1 MASGILGQTDITST
15 NTDTSIY
22 NVTASK
28 TSSLTLSLVNRGTA
42 AATIRVGLCASGSIG
57 NAEFIEYETT
67 LPPKGVLERT
77 GIVMQATKQ
86 LVVRTDT
93 ANISASA
100 YGFEE

>member
-1 MASGILGQTDITST
+1 MASGILGQTDITSA

-22 NVTASK
+22 TVPSAKTA
-28 TSSLTLSLVNRGTA
+28 SLTLSLVNRSSSSA
-42 AATIRVGLCASGSIG
+42 SIRVGLCASGSIG

-93 ANISASA
+93 ASISACA

>member
-22 NVTASK
+22 TVPASK
-28 TSSLTLSLVNRGTA
+28 TASLTLSLVNRGSASA
-42 AATIRVGLCASGSIG
+42 AIRVGLCESGTIG
-57 NAEFIEYETT
+57 NAEFIEYETI

>member
-1 MASGILGQTDITST
+1 MASGILGQTDITSV

-22 NVTASK
+22 TVPSAKTA
-28 TSSLTLSLVNRGTA
+28 SLTLSLVNRGTA
-42 AATIRVGLCASGSIG
+42 SAAIRVGLCASGSIG
-57 NAEFIEYETT
+57 NAEYIEYETI

>member
-1 MASGILGQTDITST
+1 MASGILGQTDITSA

-22 NVTASK
+22 TVPSAKTA
-28 TSSLTLSLVNRGTA
+28 SLTLSLVNRGTSSA
-42 AATIRVGLCASGSIG
+42 AIRVGLCASGSIG
-57 NAEFIEYETT
+57 NAEYIEYETI

>member
-22 NVTASK
+22 TVPASK
-28 TSSLTLSLVNRGTA
+28 TASLTLSLVNRGTA

-67 LPPKGVLERT
+67 LPRK
-77 GIVMQATKQ
+77 
-86 LVVRTDT
+86 
-93 ANISASA
+93 
-100 YGFEE
+100 

>member
-22 NVTASK
+22 TVPASK
-28 TSSLTLSLVNRGTA
+28 TASLTLSLVNRGSASA
-42 AATIRVGLCASGSIG
+42 AIRVGLCASGSIG
-57 NAEFIEYETT
+57 NAEFIEYETI

>member
-22 NVTASK
+22 TVPSSTTASV
-28 TSSLTLSLVNRGTA
+28 TLSLVNRGTA
-42 AATIRVGLCASGSIG
+42 VATIRVGLCASGSIG
-57 NAEFIEYETT
+57 NAEYIEYDTK
-67 LPPKGVLERT
+67 LGPKAVLERT

-86 LVVRTDT
+86 IVARSDV
-93 ANISASA
+93 ANISVSA